1 MSTFTAID
9 SITRATEQGYRIA
22 MMAVVGVVV

>member
-9 SITRATEQGYRIA
+9 SIRMCDRTRIA
-22 MMAVVGVVV
+22 LQWWKSLA